1 MTTFRNNEKKVC
13 FSYKTGVVFVHGEVF
28 KGEFRSSAMFKME
41 LFAIIGNGSKLQRA
55 SSNMRHGSWIGSVNF
70 RAFLLPEKR
79 KKKS

>member
-1 MTTFRNNEKKVC
+1 
-13 FSYKTGVVFVHGEVF
+13 
-28 KGEFRSSAMFKME
+28 MFKME

-79 KKKS
+79 RKKS